1 MTWALRGLPGSERL
15 IEYEAKLN
23 EFFPASQCLA
33 ICQYDRR
40 RFQPELLLDVLST
53 HPAAIIG
60 GEAYNNLYYIPP
72 AEFLG
77 QDLPA
82 ARLRQSMKSLVEH
95 KRADEE
101 VGRRN
106 EELTA
111 LHRVGQAVS
120 GSLDLEAVAAQALE
134 AALKVLDMDAGAVRY
149 VDEDTQELVLLCHQG
164 LPEEMVRQR
173 QARPRVKIGESLAGR
188 VAQLGE
194 PLVVDGFSEDTRTVY
209 TANRHSGFDFF
220 VGLPLKVKGKVVGVI
235 SGLSRRRQT
244 FGTDDMELMADLGS
258 MVGMAIVN
266 AQLFEKSQQR
276 ARRMEALHQVS
287 QAVSGS
293 LDLETVAALA
303 LEAALRVLDLDA
315 GLIRYLDDTTQE
327 LVLLSELGTP
337 PEIAQKIRTNLFRL
351 MLGQGLSGKAAQSG
365 EPLVIDDLTKDKR
378 ALLTPGWRQ
387 FGFQCGV
394 GLPLKVE
401 GRVVGVMNG
410 VSRRRR
416 TFTPADMEMMESLG
430 SMVGMAIANAR
441 LYEGQK
447 RRTEELTALHQVGQ
461 AVSGSLDLESL
472 AALALEAA
480 LGVLGLDAG
489 LIRYVDEATQEL
501 VVLAELGLPQEM
513 AGEIQAA
520 PRTKIGEGLAGN
532 VAQSGEPLIVKDLPH
547 DARSTFLRATRSSGF
562 QCFVGLPLKVRRRV
576 VGTISGFSRRQR
588 TFSPAE
594 LDMMGSIGNMV
605 GMAIANARLFSQV
618 ETAGREWQQS
628 FDAMS
633 EGVSILST
641 DHRILRANLALARM
655 LGTTPEA
662 LVGRHCYEVFHGREE
677 EPLEDCP
684 MTHCMAGKRACDL
697 VRQEPHLGNRW
708 LHLYTDPVL
717 GPQGEVLSVVHTAR
731 DITTLKQMEQ
741 EQEGLLRAHQEQSRL
756 LTSSNM
762 ELENALAK
770 VTQAEEKLQEL
781 YKEEKGLRHELQ
793 TEMERRV
800 EFTRALVHELKT
812 PLTPVLASSSVLVD
826 ELQGEPLLSLARN
839 IEQGAS
845 NLNNRIDELLDLAR
859 GEIGM
864 LHLNPQPVE
873 PLRLLSVIANYM
885 APVASSHS
893 QTLTL
898 DLPPSLPLVWADEGR
913 LRQIVLNLLSN
924 AAKFTPEGGKIT
936 LRARETGAN
945 LVIEVQDSGH
955 GISKEEQ
962 QRLFEPYHRLE
973 RDRERLSGLGLGL
986 ALCKTLVELHG
997 GRIWVESSVGQG
1009 STFIFSVP
1017 LKASRPQAK
1026 SRKGKNNQSAAHSG

>member
-1 MTWALRGLPGSERL
+1 MKIQHKVIALSIILGIIVSVADSVMHSFLFHEGSIWDVL
-15 IEYEAKLN
+15 I
-23 EFFPASQCLA
+23 
-33 ICQYDRR
+33 
-40 RFQPELLLDVLST
+40 LDV
-53 HPAAIIG
+53 PAVDVYMRTVAFASVVIFGALMSIVLAKR
-60 GEAYNNLYYIPP
+60 ER
-72 AEFLG
+72 AE
-77 QDLPA
+77 A
-82 ARLRQSMKSLVEH
+82 ARQESETSYRILFENIPIGVGIANYTGILLAFNDAMLKPSGYT
-95 KRADEE
+95 RADIDRMGNVGHLYFDPSDRDRALTLAAKQGFLDQYE
-101 VGRRN
+101 VRFRRKDGTSYDALLSLRPVRFRGQQCWQAMVEDITERKTAETQIKERN
-106 EELTA
+106 QELTA
-111 LHRVGQAVS
+111 LREVGQAVS
-120 GSLDLEAVAAQALE
+120 GSLDLDAVAAQALE
-134 AALKVLDMDAGAVRY
+134 VALKVLGMDAGAVRY

-164 LPEEMVRQR
+164 LPEEMVRER
-173 QARPRVKIGESLAGR
+173 QARPRVKIGEGLTGR

-194 PLVVDGFSEDTRTVY
+194 PLVGEDFSKDIRTAYRSNMV
-209 TANRHSGFDFF
+209 SGFHSYIGF
-220 VGLPLKVKGKVVGVI
+220 PLKAEGKVVG
-235 SGLSRRRQT
+235 
-244 FGTDDMELMADLGS
+244 A
-258 MVGMAIVN
+258 
-266 AQLFEKSQQR
+266 
-276 ARRMEALHQVS
+276 
-287 QAVSGS
+287 
-293 LDLETVAALA
+293 
-303 LEAALRVLDLDA
+303 
-315 GLIRYLDDTTQE
+315 
-327 LVLLSELGTP
+327 
-337 PEIAQKIRTNLFRL
+337 
-351 MLGQGLSGKAAQSG
+351 
-365 EPLVIDDLTKDKR
+365 
-378 ALLTPGWRQ
+378 
-387 FGFQCGV
+387 
-394 GLPLKVE
+394 
-401 GRVVGVMNG
+401 MNC
-410 VSRRRR
+410 VSRHR
-416 TFTPADMEMMESLG
+416 
-430 SMVGMAIANAR
+430 
-441 LYEGQK
+441 
-447 RRTEELTALHQVGQ
+447 
-461 AVSGSLDLESL
+461 
-472 AALALEAA
+472 
-480 LGVLGLDAG
+480 
-489 LIRYVDEATQEL
+489 
-501 VVLAELGLPQEM
+501 
-513 AGEIQAA
+513 
-520 PRTKIGEGLAGN
+520 
-532 VAQSGEPLIVKDLPH
+532 
-547 DARSTFLRATRSSGF
+547 
-562 QCFVGLPLKVRRRV
+562 
-576 VGTISGFSRRQR
+576 R

-594 LDMMGSIGNMV
+594 LDMVGSIGNMV

-731 DITTLKQMEQ
+731 DITALKQMEQ

-826 ELQGEPLLSLARN
+826 ELQGEPLLNLARN

-936 LRARETGAN
+936 LRARGTGAN

-1017 LKASRPQAK
+1017 LKASRPRAK
-1026 SRKGKNNQSAAHSG
+1026 SRKGRDET